1 MSAGLRLKLPPD
13 DVKVTVCDPPLNT
26 AAAGVAVG
34 VAVPEGVGVA
44 VPAGV
49 GVAVDAGVGVAVA
62 LALGAGVGVVELDGV
77 MPPPP
82 PPQAASNAVPA
93 KVKSTKTREAI
104 KLSPSQ

>member
-26 AAAGVAVG
+26 AA
-34 VAVPEGVGVA
+34 EGVGVA